1 MRLGTTLPQ
10 FGNTLDEADRIG
22 EFAEMAE
29 DAGVDSLWVGD
40 RLLAAVDPQI
50 GYGGT
55 DTVPEEFRRAL
66 DPFALLAVAAARTT
80 STTLGTS
87 VLVGPL
93 YPPAVLA
100 RSLGTIGAVS
110 RGRLI
115 AGMGIGWSPEEYAG
129 AGLGF
134 DHRGA
139 RLDELLDGLDTL
151 WSGTPAP
158 LTGPRF
164 PLPAVHVDTPRRRP
178 AVYLSGWSE
187 AALRRVGRRG
197 DGWLPVARLPSGDL
211 DGQIE
216 GLLRLRATIDDAA
229 RTAGPRPGAHPHR
242 GAGQRGGRGRCR
254 RDRRRRPAPR
264 RPHGVHPPV
273 RRPDVRRT
281 RPRAGARPDPRG
293 AAPDELMINGEFARV
308 EAANRPFAATPS
320 ARRASPRTR
329 SGGRPTARRPGA
341 A

>member
-10 FGNTLDEADRIG
+10 FGNALDEADRIG

-178 AVYLSGWSE
+178 AVYLSGWSG

-197 DGWLPVARLPSGDL
+197 DGWLPVARLPTGDL

-229 RTAGPRPGAHPHR
+229 RTAGRDPERIRTAVRVNVAAGVGA
-242 GAGQRGGRGRCR
+242 AEIA
-254 RDRRRRPAPR
+254 DA
-264 RPHGVHPPV
+264 V
-273 RRPDVRRT
+273 RRLADRTGFTRLFVDPMYVAPGLEPALDLIREVLRRT
-281 RPRAGARPDPRG
+281 
-293 AAPDELMINGEFARV
+293 
-308 EAANRPFAATPS
+308 S
-320 ARRASPRTR
+320 
-329 SGGRPTARRPGA
+329 
-341 A
+341 

>member
-1 MRLGTTLPQ
+1 VRLGTTLPQ
-10 FGNTLDEADRIG
+10 FGNALDEADRIG

-66 DPFALLAVAAARTT
+66 DPFALLAVAAARTMFM
-80 STTLGTS
+80 TLGTS

-139 RLDELLDGLDTL
+139 RLDEVLDGLDTL
-151 WSGTPAP
+151 WSPTPAP

-178 AVYLSGWSE
+178 DVYLSGWSV

-197 DGWLPVARLPSGDL
+197 DGWLPVARLPTDDL
-211 DGQIE
+211 DGQID

-229 RTAGPRPGAHPHR
+229 RTAGRDPERIRTALRVNVAAGVGA
-242 GAGQRGGRGRCR
+242 AEIA
-254 RDRRRRPAPR
+254 DA
-264 RPHGVHPPV
+264 V
-273 RRPDVRRT
+273 RRLADRT
-281 RPRAGARPDPRG
+281 GFTRVFVDPMYV
-293 AAPDELMINGEFARV
+293 APGV
-308 EAANRPFAATPS
+308 EAALDLVREVL
-320 ARRASPRTR
+320 RR
-329 SGGRPTARRPGA
+329 TA
-341 A
+341 

>member
-10 FGNTLDEADRIG
+10 FGNALDEADRIG

-29 DAGVDSLWVGD
+29 DVGVDSLWVGD

-66 DPFALLAVAAARTT
+66 DPFALLAVAAARTMFM
-80 STTLGTS
+80 TLGTS

-178 AVYLSGWSE
+178 AVYLSGWSD

-197 DGWLPVARLPSGDL
+197 DGWLPVARLPTDDL
-211 DGQIE
+211 DGQID

-229 RTAGPRPGAHPHR
+229 RSAGRDPERIRTALRVNVAAGVGA
-242 GAGQRGGRGRCR
+242 AEIA
-254 RDRRRRPAPR
+254 DA
-264 RPHGVHPPV
+264 V
-273 RRPDVRRT
+273 RRLADRT
-281 RPRAGARPDPRG
+281 GFTRLFVDPMYV
-293 AAPDELMINGEFARV
+293 APGV
-308 EAANRPFAATPS
+308 EAALELIRDVL
-320 ARRASPRTR
+320 RRT
-329 SGGRPTARRPGA
+329 G
-341 A
+341 

>member
-1 MRLGTTLPQ
+1 VPVVCVGRRLITVRLGTTLPQ
-10 FGNTLDEADRIG
+10 FGNALDEADRIG

-66 DPFALLAVAAARTT
+66 DPFALLAVAAARTMF
-80 STTLGTS
+80 TTLGTS

-134 DHRGA
+134 DRRGA

-178 AVYLSGWSE
+178 AVYLSGWSD

-197 DGWLPVARLPSGDL
+197 DGWLPVARLPTDDL
-211 DGQIE
+211 DGQID

-229 RTAGPRPGAHPHR
+229 RTAGRDTERIRTALRVNVAAGVGA
-242 GAGQRGGRGRCR
+242 AEIA
-254 RDRRRRPAPR
+254 DA
-264 RPHGVHPPV
+264 V
-273 RRPDVRRT
+273 RRLADRT
-281 RPRAGARPDPRG
+281 GFTRLFVDPMYV
-293 AAPDELMINGEFARV
+293 APGV
-308 EAANRPFAATPS
+308 EAALDLIGEVL
-320 ARRASPRTR
+320 RRTS
-329 SGGRPTARRPGA
+329 
-341 A
+341 

>member
-10 FGNTLDEADRIG
+10 FGNALDEADRIG

-29 DAGVDSLWVGD
+29 DVGVDSLWVGD

-55 DTVPEEFRRAL
+55 DTVPQEFRRAL

-80 STTLGTS
+80 STTLGAS

-110 RGRLI
+110 GGRLI

-158 LTGPRF
+158 LAGPRF

-178 AVYLSGWSE
+178 AVYLSGWSD

-197 DGWLPVARLPSGDL
+197 DGWLPVARLPTDDL
-211 DGQIE
+211 DGQIDR
-216 GLLRLRATIDDAA
+216 LLRLRATIDDAA
-229 RTAGPRPGAHPHR
+229 RDAGRDPSRIRTALRVNVAAGVGA
-242 GAGQRGGRGRCR
+242 AGVA
-254 RDRRRRPAPR
+254 DA
-264 RPHGVHPPV
+264 V
-273 RRPDVRRT
+273 RRLADRT
-281 RPRAGARPDPRG
+281 GFTRLFVDPMYV
-293 AAPDELMINGEFARV
+293 APGV
-308 EAANRPFAATPS
+308 EAALDLIREVL
-320 ARRASPRTR
+320 RRT
-329 SGGRPTARRPGA
+329 G
-341 A
+341 